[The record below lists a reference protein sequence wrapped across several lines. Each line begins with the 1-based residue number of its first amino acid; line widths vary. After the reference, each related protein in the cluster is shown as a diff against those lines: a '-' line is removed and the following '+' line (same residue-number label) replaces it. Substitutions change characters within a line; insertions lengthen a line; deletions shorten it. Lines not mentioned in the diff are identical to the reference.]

1 MGVGNFMKLVGLARR
16 LCRTHLLLALITG
29 AISWAIATPAQAQLA
44 SGCVCPAGLI
54 PFSSAMCRTPVLHF
68 TLAPAIC
75 PGRNIRQIS
84 VDAQD
89 QSFWGINQML
99 QAKRDQLQATPVPHT
114 TSSPVSGYASSCL
127 EGDTNSRFHGLCAEE
142 QPAREQPCR
151 RGAVSSASKPVLWRL
166 AQGLGSDWERDGA
179 LTASD
184 AAHQTGTYTGQGGFD
199 HTQQGIFSNDDAF
212 VRNRLELS
220 RHTPDTPRR
229 RQSRT

>member
-1 MGVGNFMKLVGLARR
+1 LVGLVRR
-16 LCRTHLLLALITG
+16 LCRTHVLLALITG

-89 QSFWGINQML
+89 QSLWGINQML

-114 TSSPVSGYASSCL
+114 TSSPVSGYASSSFD
-127 EGDTNSRFHGLCAEE
+127 GDTNTLSYTASAQKNNPLGSNLYDAAPSAA
-142 QPAREQPCR
+142 PANPSY
-151 RGAVSSASKPVLWRL
+151 GGWL
-166 AQGLGSDWERDGA
+166 QGLGDWERDGA

-184 AAHQTGTYTGQGGFD
+184 AAHQTGT
-199 HTQQGIFSNDDAF
+199 
-212 VRNRLELS
+212 
-220 RHTPDTPRR
+220 
-229 RQSRT
+229 